1 MAEERTFSLPL
12 LRISR
17 SLSMAVKA
25 VGLGET
31 VRHQFENN
39 MLFKTMERFIAKK
52 QVWGDCFFGNILQ
65 TYICISS
72 FLVTQ
77 KLLTVWEF
85 RLEKRPIVHS
95 AQSEVQPQ
103 NSHECK

>member
-52 QVWGDCFFGNILQ
+52 QVWGDCV
-65 TYICISS
+65 
-72 FLVTQ
+72 FLVI
-77 KLLTVWEF
+77 F
-85 RLEKRPIVHS
+85 CRLIFVFLHF
-95 AQSEVQPQ
+95 
-103 NSHECK
+103 